1 MPQRALKKT
10 KKKSCLALD
19 LEKFETLSNL
29 ETKNAKLLMIK
40 TWKRNATLAK
50 GKKQDLLKEL
60 RKWKTTT
67 NLRVRSTKEYLDLG

>member
-1 MPQRALKKT
+1 MAEPWAPRDASKGSQKN

-40 TWKRNATLAK
+40 T
-50 GKKQDLLKEL
+50 
-60 RKWKTTT
+60 
-67 NLRVRSTKEYLDLG
+67 